1 MVLKIKTVKDLSLEE
16 VAQYRQSYKEREKQK
31 KLKLGERYKEAW
43 ETARKV
49 AEILYGRYRAK
60 KVAIFGS
67 LRSSE
72 LFNEWSDIDIAVW
85 GIEPEL
91 YYKAVAETIS
101 LSPIFKIDIVDPD
114 DCSESLKRL
123 IEKEGIII

>member
-1 MVLKIKTVKDLSLEE
+1 MVFKIKTVKDLSLEE
-16 VAQYRQSYKEREKQK
+16 IAQYRQSYKEREKQK
-31 KLKLGERYKEAW
+31 KLKLEQRYKEAW
-43 ETARKV
+43 ETARKA

>member
-1 MVLKIKTVKDLSLEE
+1 MLKIKTVKDLSLEE

>member
-1 MVLKIKTVKDLSLEE
+1 MLKIKTVKDLSLEE

-43 ETARKV
+43 ETARRV

-123 IEKEGIII
+123 IEKEGIIII

>member
-1 MVLKIKTVKDLSLEE
+1 MLKIKTVKDLSLEE

-31 KLKLGERYKEAW
+31 KLKLEQRYKEAW
-43 ETARKV
+43 ETARKA

-67 LRSSE
+67 LRRDE

-85 GIEPEL
+85 GIEPGL
-91 YYKAVAETIS
+91 YYKAVAEMIS
-101 LSPIFKIDIVDPD
+101 LSPTFKIDIVDPD
-114 DCSESLKRL
+114 DCSDSLKRL

>member
-1 MVLKIKTVKDLSLEE
+1 MFKIKTVKDLSLEE
-16 VAQYRQSYKEREKQK
+16 IAQYRQSYKEREKQK
-31 KLKLGERYKEAW
+31 KLKLEQRYKEAW
-43 ETARKV
+43 ETARKA

-67 LRSSE
+67 LRRDE

-85 GIEPEL
+85 GIEPGL
-91 YYKAVAETIS
+91 YYKAVAEMIS
-101 LSPIFKIDIVDPD
+101 LSPTFKIDIVDPD
-114 DCSESLKRL
+114 DCSDSLKRL

>member
-1 MVLKIKTVKDLSLEE
+1 MLKIKTVKDLSLEE

-43 ETARKV
+43 ETARRV

>member
-1 MVLKIKTVKDLSLEE
+1 MFKIKTVRDLSLEE
-16 VAQYRQSYKEREKQK
+16 MAQYRQSYKEREKQK
-31 KLKLGERYKEAW
+31 KLKLGERYREAW
-43 ETARKV
+43 ETARKA

-67 LRSSE
+67 LRSDK